1 MHPPGAP
8 RRRTAH
14 QFSNH
19 TPRPF
24 EVQGPGTQRP
34 LPVMFGSTGLMVSPS
49 SVPHAAQDVSREST
63 CDSNTSEDGI
73 VLGSL
78 MSSHQNTQS
87 QDESCTTSSGFSV
100 ASTQAHSREPFLD
113 KMMTQTN
120 LLVLP
125 LSNPSYQMAYFLKTT
140 GPVAERKPGKGRR
153 LSSAMR
159 LFRSSTRRP
168 SENLTAAHKRY
179 VSLGLVSCSPWC

>member
-8 RRRTAH
+8 HRRPAH

-24 EVQGPGTQRP
+24 EVQGHSTQRP
-34 LPVMFGSTGLMVSPS
+34 LPVMFGTTGMVVSPGP
-49 SVPHAAQDVSREST
+49 VPHAAQDVSREPT
-63 CDSNTSEDGI
+63 CDSTTSEDSI

-78 MSSHQNTQS
+78 MSSQQKTQS
-87 QDESCTTSSGFSV
+87 QDESRTTSSGLSV

-125 LSNPSYQMAYFLKTT
+125 PSNPSYQMAYFLKTT
-140 GPVAERKPGKGRR
+140 GPVAEEKPGKGKR

-168 SENLTAAHKRY
+168 SESLTAAHRRY
-179 VSLGLVSCSPWC
+179 VSLSPVSCSPWC